1 MSHPRTRPSSARSRR
16 RRRAWTAA
24 AAVVLVVAGAA
35 VWGVGRYGPRFGVYL
50 VPPSPQRYADVALD
64 LMSGG
69 YAADGPAWEAAQ
81 EAVRAAAAQAD
92 DVADLHAVLA
102 EAVRVAGGPH
112 SAFLTPDEA
121 AASQT
126 AADEAPGPTVTTTG
140 GVTTLVLPELAGGSP
155 RTQQRY
161 ADILADGI
169 AAAAPATCGWV
180 VDLRGNTGGTM
191 YPMLSGVSALLPD
204 GPALFFSDR
213 HGRTTAQVT
222 VQEDGAGL
230 NGRTTTRVRATP
242 GVSGAVAVLQDERTA
257 SSGEVVLTAFRG
269 LDHVATFGAPSAG
282 YTSANTPYRLYDGAE
297 LVVTES
303 VYVDRDGVVLD
314 EVPLP
319 AAHPTAGPDAEA
331 AGRAWLAEQGCAAG

>member
-1 MSHPRTRPSSARSRR
+1 
-16 RRRAWTAA
+16 
-24 AAVVLVVAGAA
+24 VVLVVAGAA

-50 VPPSPQRYADVALD
+50 LPPSPQQYADVALD

-69 YAADGPAWEAAQ
+69 YRATGPAWDAARQ
-81 EAVRAAAAQAD
+81 AVRTAAADAD
-92 DVADLHAVLA
+92 DYADLHAALA
-102 EAVRVAGGPH
+102 EAVQVAGGPH
-112 SAFLTPDEA
+112 SALLTPDEA
-121 AASQT
+121 AASQS

-140 GVTTLVLPELAGGSP
+140 DVTTVVVPELAGGSP
-155 RTQQRY
+155 QTQQRY
-161 ADILADGI
+161 ADTLADGI

-213 HGRTTAQVT
+213 HDRTTAQVT
-222 VQEDGAGL
+222 IQDDGAGL
-230 NGRTTTRVRATP
+230 NGRTTTRVRPDP
-242 GVSGAVAVLQDERTA
+242 GVSGSVAVLQDERTA

-269 LDHVATFGAPSAG
+269 LDDVTTFGAPSAG
-282 YTSANTPYRLYDGAE
+282 YTSANIPYRLYDGAQ

-314 EVPLP
+314 EQPLP

-331 AGRAWLAEQGCAAG
+331 AARGWLAEQGCAAG